1 MRFRFLIGLIAVVLF
16 ACGDRPAVE
25 TTTTDTTDGAGV
37 LDPSNFVA
45 TIDNPWLPFTP
56 GSQWVFEDE
65 TEDGLE
71 RIEVTVTDETRLIM
85 GITATVVRDIVTLD
99 GEVIED
105 TFDWYAQDREGNVWY
120 LGEATEEFEDGEVV
134 STAGSWE
141 AGVDGAEAG
150 ILMKA
155 NPTIGDT
162 YRQEF
167 YEGEAEDMAE
177 VVRTGE
183 AVEVAFGA
191 FEDVLVIREWTPLEP
206 GIAEEKYYARGVGP
220 VLEVKVEGGEGRV
233 ELITFTTP

>member
-1 MRFRFLIGLIAVVLF
+1 MRTQMSLVVVAVFLA
-16 ACGDRPAVE
+16 ACGGAPAS
-25 TTTTDTTDGAGV
+25 DM
-37 LDPSNFVA
+37 DPANFVA
-45 TIDNPWLPFTP
+45 TIDNPWLPFVA
-56 GSQWVFEDE
+56 GAEWVFEDE

-71 RIEVTVTDETRLIM
+71 RIEVIVTDETRQIM

-105 TFDWYAQDREGNVWY
+105 TFDWYAQDRDGNVWY
-120 LGEATEEFEDGEVV
+120 LGEATEEYEDGVVV

-150 ILMKA
+150 IIMKA
-155 NPTIGDT
+155 NPAVGDT

-177 VVRTGE
+177 VVRTGD
-183 AVEVAFGA
+183 AVEVSFGSYT
-191 FEDVLVIREWTPLEP
+191 DVLVIREWTPLEP
-206 GIAEEKYYARGVGP
+206 GVAEEKFYARGIGP

-233 ELITFTTP
+233 ELISYTAP

>member
-1 MRFRFLIGLIAVVLF
+1 M
-16 ACGDRPAVE
+16 
-25 TTTTDTTDGAGV
+25 
-37 LDPSNFVA
+37 DPSDFVA
-45 TIDNPWLPFTP
+45 TIDNPWLPFVP

-71 RIEVTVTDETRLIM
+71 RIEVVVTNETRQIM
-85 GITATVVRDIVTLD
+85 GISATVVRDVVILD

-105 TFDWYAQDREGNVWY
+105 TFDWYAQDQEGNVWY
-120 LGEATEEFEDGEVV
+120 LGEATEEFEDGAVV

-150 ILMKA
+150 IIMKA
-155 NPTIGDT
+155 NPIVGDT

-177 VVRTGE
+177 VVRIGDS
-183 AVEVAFGA
+183 VEVAFGS

-206 GIAEEKYYARGVGP
+206 GIAEEKYYVRGVGP

-233 ELITFTTP
+233 ELISFTAP